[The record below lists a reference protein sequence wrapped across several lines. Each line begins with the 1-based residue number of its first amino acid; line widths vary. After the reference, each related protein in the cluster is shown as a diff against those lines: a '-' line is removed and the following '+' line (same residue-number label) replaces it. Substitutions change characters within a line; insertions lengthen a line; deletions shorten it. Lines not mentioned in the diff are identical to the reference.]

1 MNMLEYSLGTWH
13 EGGMTVTQSITSEV
27 VVDTPCSYD
36 LLFND
41 LL

>member
-1 MNMLEYSLGTWH
+1 MLEYSGGD

-27 VVDTPCSYD
+27 VVGGYD
-36 LLFND
+36 LLFNE

>member
-1 MNMLEYSLGTWH
+1 VDEYVGVQLR

-27 VVDTPCSYD
+27 VVGGYD
-36 LLFND
+36 LIFNE